1 MSKTNIIEEIEKQK
15 LICLN
20 NQTITN
26 DVILKVLETNDVILK
41 LLEIIHEQQQRIND
55 LEIKIFEI
63 EDKTRIKW

>member
-1 MSKTNIIEEIEKQK
+1 MSKTNIIKEIEKQK
-15 LICLN
+15 LICLD
-20 NQTITN
+20 NQTI
-26 DVILKVLETNDVILK
+26 TNDVILK

>member
-15 LICLN
+15 LICLD
-20 NQTITN
+20 NQTI
-26 DVILKVLETNDVILK
+26 TNDVILK